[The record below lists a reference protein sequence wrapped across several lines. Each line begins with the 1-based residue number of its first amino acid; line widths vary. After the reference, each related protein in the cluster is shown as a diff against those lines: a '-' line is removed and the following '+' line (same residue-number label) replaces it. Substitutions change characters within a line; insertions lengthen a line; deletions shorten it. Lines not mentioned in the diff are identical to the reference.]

1 MNAIISILLAILTS
15 CAPAQQPTQQPA
27 EQTQI
32 VRTGE
37 LYTFRYSEDADIIVS
52 EIHTDDGNV
61 WQVEDYVAPR
71 GTALIIVFDTNGTQT
86 PKDDQP
92 LQIVAISDF
101 YVDRQC
107 VQ

>member
-15 CAPAQQPTQQPA
+15 FAPAQQPAEQPA
-27 EQTQI
+27 EQI

-37 LYTFRYSEDADIIVS
+37 LYTFHYSEDADIIVS

-61 WQVEDYVAPR
+61 WTVEDYVAPR

-86 PKDDQP
+86 PEDDQP

-101 YVDRQC
+101 YVE
-107 VQ
+107 